1 MSAPATPSEQ
11 PPPPAPPLEISASI
25 ITAGSQDIISSDSV
39 VQSSHKLDD
48 GGDGS
53 PLPPALPPRPPPR
66 PRQPQGGA
74 AGAAA
79 LAQLASADQLEELA
93 PGLEQ
98 QIRARV
104 LRRSCWLRKYVFLC
118 TACGGLAV
126 LLGALFLTV
135 YFMLRSYTSSLN
147 YFETVP
153 TYVPA
158 AMLIVTGLIV
168 MCLAGRR
175 NRYGYLIKLC
185 GGCCLACAVL
195 CVIVTITTTV
205 IHMNRLQMLRECV
218 YTRMTQT
225 CTCYPVPI
233 ESTPTARATSD
244 IVHYVFNST
253 PDCEVIHGALYSC
266 LRAMFGLSV
275 IGILVCI
282 FSCMLIYQ
290 LLSHEKKKMYWEQ
303 LEMRCRYLYRQ
314 QRNPHHCTCCDE
326 CRYPPPHQ
334 LFPWEVMDDRYWTP
348 GRVGNLYSP
357 NPGEDTGAVNLGT
370 QRLRGQERA
379 TSGWSWRRLPWSR
392 GSSANT
398 GAAPDHSHRE
408 GPGSG
413 VQNYRHATSSPDSQ
427 YGFSS
432 HPAPVEGTSPS
443 VPAMVEG
450 NPGPYNI
457 RDPHGGQVL
466 SQPPGGFTGSRPLGP
481 FVTEGSVKAIQQPQG
496 YAQQY
501 YMWGPPPPYSNPH
514 SGNNSHCNSPARRE
528 PILNLLQG
536 HQAPPPNT
544 TTGSPSRLQHYQH
557 HHHLHHHHHHCQ
569 MNQQANRGQITVE
582 DQSAMSGQAGLM
594 KNLQRHRGGVRRFQ
608 DQRRFDEFSSSSGD
622 GIINVS
628 DGDKSVI
635 VENYV
640 NTSEAEMATSG
651 EVTTSENNTDSS
663 VSKDRISNTLPA
675 RKAKKR
681 IDISSVKSVANIP
694 FSSEHQPGS
703 QKSSPSHF
711 SSANNANSGNSSGSG
726 SGSGSAGNNGG
737 GFPRTNVQV
746 LFGQQGCQLSD
757 HYHSGNHDD
766 ELSAEEAQLVAEKY
780 PHSLPSSSALVRG
793 KDGSVSGAPSG
804 NMSPRMRYMSHLQGV
819 TNAGFQ
825 GQEGLELQEQQ
836 GQILCGKNEPTESEV
851 YFADV
856 SSCCNV
862 SVRNDGQD
870 SSLYDEALDPQK
882 HRLMILNQGEVSG
895 IPTSSGHIQRLP
907 DSYQMSDKTHH
918 HHRRLLQAD
927 VMHPAGGHHQ
937 FQRLPLQEGVLVTD
951 KGHQH
956 HHRLISEGGA
966 LAISCDDQELTSN
979 CFSYQRQSSTRSR
992 LPFPLPHHHLS
1003 EQDSSTVEEDLQE
1016 GIVRKNVV
1024 ASNREFI
1031 EAENMRKMGVPNNS
1045 RSDIPK
1051 DPSQQSLAMSS
1062 NSSATP
1068 TVENNDIAFVS
1079 PMSISTSSPGSFP
1092 TEELENCGSYYD
1104 NHNNNS
1110 SEVGSSSGST
1120 SAVCSPM
1127 SSSGNDVF
1135 GSPSHGYP
1143 SPQKIPYDQGPVLQ
1157 QTNRL
1162 HHMQQRNNNYH
1173 SPSHEANATDFVQLH
1188 GGDQHF
1194 LAPDAQ
1200 YETIPQQQPQNI
1212 PQNPQAYQRHIH
1224 QQNFPPPQ
1232 REDFNGN
1239 TPSNSPGKNNLST
1252 RQAGMAA
1259 SSATLNIGGNV
1270 TSPARRRLNLPLHV
1284 TSAGNTNVISS
1295 SNNNSIVES
1304 LYHTATS
1311 TEEEESESHQPQSSS
1326 NCYSDATMD
1335 SGCHSGSEIAT
1346 RRRGGSARASARG
1359 GNGKEHSR
1367 VRTDG
1372 DEHGEEVTVTT
1383 MRSVNV

>member
-1 MSAPATPSEQ
+1 
-11 PPPPAPPLEISASI
+11 
-25 ITAGSQDIISSDSV
+25 
-39 VQSSHKLDD
+39 
-48 GGDGS
+48 
-53 PLPPALPPRPPPR
+53 
-66 PRQPQGGA
+66 
-74 AGAAA
+74 
-79 LAQLASADQLEELA
+79 
-93 PGLEQ
+93 
-98 QIRARV
+98 
-104 LRRSCWLRKYVFLC
+104 
-118 TACGGLAV
+118 
-126 LLGALFLTV
+126 
-135 YFMLRSYTSSLN
+135 MLRSYTSSLN

-195 CVIVTITTTV
+195 CVIVTISTTV

-233 ESTPTARATSD
+233 DTTPTARATSD

-290 LLSHEKKKMYWEQ
+290 LLRHEKKKMYWEQ

-314 QRNPHHCTCCDE
+314 QRNPHHCTCCDD

-334 LFPWEVMDDRYWTP
+334 LFPWEVMDDRYWMP

-357 NPGEDTGAVNLGT
+357 NPGEDTGAVNMGA
-370 QRLRGQERA
+370 QRLRGQERS

-392 GSSANT
+392 GPSTNT
-398 GAAPDHSHRE
+398 GPNSDHSHRE
-408 GPGSG
+408 VPGSG

-432 HPAPVEGTSPS
+432 HPAPVEGTSPPVS
-443 VPAMVEG
+443 AIVDS
-450 NPGPYNI
+450 NPNSYNRDSHAGP
-457 RDPHGGQVL
+457 VM
-466 SQPPGGFTGSRPLGP
+466 SQPPGGFTGPRSLGP

-514 SGNNSHCNSPARRE
+514 SGSNSQCNSPARRE

-536 HQAPPPNT
+536 HPGPMGNAV
-544 TTGSPSRLQHYQH
+544 TGSPSRLHYQH

-569 MNQQANRGQITVE
+569 MNQQGSNRGVPVAAE
-582 DQSAMSGQAGLM
+582 DQSVMSGQGGLV
-594 KNLQRHRGGVRRFQ
+594 KNLQRYRGGVRRLQ
-608 DQRRFDEFSSSSGD
+608 DQRRFDELSSSSGD

-640 NTSEAEMATSG
+640 NTSEAEMGTSG
-651 EVTTSENNTDSS
+651 DVTTSENNTDSS
-663 VSKDRISNTLPA
+663 ISKDRISNTLPA
-675 RKAKKR
+675 RKTKKR

-694 FSSEHQPGS
+694 FSSEHQLGS

-711 SSANNANSGNSSGSG
+711 SSGNNVNTNSGNGSG
-726 SGSGSAGNNGG
+726 NGGNSGAGNGG
-737 GFPRTNVQV
+737 GGFTRTNVQV
-746 LFGQQGCQLSD
+746 LFGQQISD
-757 HYHSGNHDD
+757 HYHGCSHDD
-766 ELSAEEAQLVAEKY
+766 ELSAEEIQLVAEKY
-780 PHSLPSSSALVRG
+780 PHSLPSSSAIVRG
-793 KDGSVSGAPSG
+793 KDGTVSGAPAGS
-804 NMSPRMRYMSHLQGV
+804 MSPSMRYMSQLQGV
-819 TNAGFQ
+819 SNAAFQ
-825 GQEGLELQEQQ
+825 GQEALELQEQQ
-836 GQILCGKNEPTESEV
+836 GQIPCSKNEPTESEV

-862 SVRNDGQD
+862 SVRNDG
-870 SSLYDEALDPQK
+870 SLYDEALDPQK
-882 HRLMILNQGEVSG
+882 HRLMMLNQGEELG
-895 IPTSSGHIQRLP
+895 IPASGGHLQRLP
-907 DSYQMSDKTHH
+907 ESYQMHH
-918 HHRRLLQAD
+918 HHRRLLQAELT
-927 VMHPAGGHHQ
+927 HPSGSRHQ
-937 FQRLPLQEGVLVTD
+937 FQRHPLQEGVIMTD
-951 KGHQH
+951 KGHQNH
-956 HHRLISEGGA
+956 CRLKSEGSA
-966 LAISCDDQELTSN
+966 LTIGCEEQELTSN
-979 CFSYQRQSSTRSR
+979 CFSYQRQSSTRNR
-992 LPFPLPHHHLS
+992 LPFPLPHHRLS
-1003 EQDSSTVEEDLQE
+1003 EQDSSIVEEDLQE
-1016 GIVRKNVV
+1016 GIGCKNVV
-1024 ASNREFI
+1024 TSNREFI
-1031 EAENMRKMGVPNNS
+1031 DAESMRKLCVSNNG

-1051 DPSQQSLAMSS
+1051 DLSQQSLSMSS

-1068 TVENNDIAFVS
+1068 TAENNDVAFVS
-1079 PMSISTSSPGSFP
+1079 PMSVSTSSPGSFP

-1104 NHNNNS
+1104 NHNNS
-1110 SEVGSSSGST
+1110 SEVGSSSEST

-1143 SPQKIPYDQGPVLQ
+1143 SPQKIPYDQGSAIQ
-1157 QTNRL
+1157 QASRL
-1162 HHMQQRNNNYH
+1162 HHMQQRNNINYH
-1173 SPSHEANATDFVQLH
+1173 EASTTDFVQLH
-1188 GGDQHF
+1188 GVEQHF

-1212 PQNPQAYQRHIH
+1212 VQNPQAYQRHIH
-1224 QQNFPPPQ
+1224 QQNFPPIQ

-1239 TPSNSPGKNNLST
+1239 TPTNSPGKTSLSST
-1252 RQAGMAA
+1252 RQGGMIAPSAA
-1259 SSATLNIGGNV
+1259 LSTGGNV

-1284 TSAGNTNVISS
+1284 TSAVSGNANVIST

-1311 TEEEESESHQPQSSS
+1311 TEGEESESHQPQSSS

-1335 SGCHSGSEIAT
+1335 SGCHSGSEFAT
-1346 RRRGGSARASARG
+1346 RRRGGSSRTSGRG
-1359 GNGKEHSR
+1359 GTNKEHSR
-1367 VRTDG
+1367 ALGTRTDEN
-1372 DEHGEEVTVTT
+1372 EHEEEVTVAT

>member
-1 MSAPATPSEQ
+1 MTSCDEQ
-11 PPPPAPPLEISASI
+11 VKVIFLEN
-25 ITAGSQDIISSDSV
+25 
-39 VQSSHKLDD
+39 
-48 GGDGS
+48 
-53 PLPPALPPRPPPR
+53 
-66 PRQPQGGA
+66 
-74 AGAAA
+74 
-79 LAQLASADQLEELA
+79 QLCLY
-93 PGLEQ
+93 
-98 QIRARV
+98 
-104 LRRSCWLRKYVFLC
+104 SCKDLSTLFIFL
-118 TACGGLAV
+118 
-126 LLGALFLTV
+126 FQ
-135 YFMLRSYTSSLN
+135 
-147 YFETVP
+147 
-153 TYVPA
+153 
-158 AMLIVTGLIV
+158 LIVTGLIV

-175 NRYGYLIKLC
+175 NRYGYLVSKGSIK
-185 GGCCLACAVL
+185 
-195 CVIVTITTTV
+195 
-205 IHMNRLQMLRECV
+205 
-218 YTRMTQT
+218 
-225 CTCYPVPI
+225 
-233 ESTPTARATSD
+233 

-266 LRAMFGLSV
+266 LRAMFG
-275 IGILVCI
+275 
-282 FSCMLIYQ
+282 F
-290 LLSHEKKKMYWEQ
+290 HEKKKMYWEQ

-334 LFPWEVMDDRYWTP
+334 LFPWEVMDDR
-348 GRVGNLYSP
+348 
-357 NPGEDTGAVNLGT
+357 
-370 QRLRGQERA
+370 
-379 TSGWSWRRLPWSR
+379 
-392 GSSANT
+392 
-398 GAAPDHSHRE
+398 E
-408 GPGSG
+408 GPGSS

-432 HPAPVEGTSPS
+432 HPTPAEGTNTVVSPTVEGSPS
-443 VPAMVEG
+443 
-450 NPGPYNI
+450 PYNI
-457 RDPHGGQVL
+457 RDPHGGSVMA
-466 SQPPGGFTGSRPLGP
+466 QPPGGFAGSRAMGP
-481 FVTEGSVKAIQQPQG
+481 FVTEGSMKAIQQPQG

-536 HQAPPPNT
+536 HQGPTTNP
-544 TTGSPSRLQHYQH
+544 TTGSPSRFQHYQH

-569 MNQQANRGQITVE
+569 MNQQGAGRGAPIPAE
-582 DQSAMSGQAGLM
+582 DQTGLL
-594 KNLQRHRGGVRRFQ
+594 KNMQRHRGPGTAVVGVGGGVRRFQ

-622 GIINVS
+622 GVINIS

-651 EVTTSENNTDSS
+651 DVTTTSENNTDSS

-694 FSSEHQPGS
+694 FSSEHQVGS

-711 SSANNANSGNSSGSG
+711 SSANNASGGNSNSSGSG
-726 SGSGSAGNNGG
+726 SASGNSGAGSGNVSGG
-737 GFPRTNVQV
+737 YPRTNVQM
-746 LFGQQGCQLSD
+746 LFGQQSCQLPD
-757 HYHSGNHDD
+757 HFHSNNHDD
-766 ELSAEEAQLVAEKY
+766 ELSAEEAQLVVEKY
-780 PHSLPSSSALVRG
+780 PHSLPSSSALVRA
-793 KDGSVSGAPSG
+793 KDGTVSGAPSG
-804 NMSPRMRYMSHLQGV
+804 NISPRMRYMSHLQGV
-819 TNAGFQ
+819 TNAAFQ

-882 HRLMILNQGEVSG
+882 HRLMILNQGEV
-895 IPTSSGHIQRLP
+895 IPTSSGHMQRLP
-907 DSYQMSDKTHH
+907 PETYQLPPDKMHH
-918 HHRRLLQAD
+918 HHRRLMQSE
-927 VMHPAGGHHQ
+927 VMHPSSMAPPGHHQ
-937 FQRLPLQEGVLVTD
+937 FQRLPLQDSVIMTD

-956 HHRLISEGGA
+956 HHRLLAESNA
-966 LAISCDDQELTSN
+966 LAMSCDDQELTSN
-979 CFSYQRQSSTRSR
+979 CFSYQRQSSTRNR
-992 LPFPLPHHHLS
+992 LPFPLPHHRLS
-1003 EQDSSTVEEDLQE
+1003 EQDSSTVEEDIQE
-1016 GIVRKNVV
+1016 SIGHKNVV
-1024 ASNREFI
+1024 SSNREFMD
-1031 EAENMRKMGVPNNS
+1031 AESMRKMGLSNS
-1045 RSDIPK
+1045 GRSDMPK

-1062 NSSATP
+1062 NSSVTP
-1068 TVENNDIAFVS
+1068 TAENNDVAFVS

-1143 SPQKIPYDQGPVLQ
+1143 SPQKIPYDQGPILQ

-1162 HHMQQRNNNYH
+1162 HHLQQRNNNYH
-1173 SPSHEANATDFVQLH
+1173 SPSHEAVPTEFVQIH
-1188 GGDQHF
+1188 GDQHF

-1200 YETIPQQQPQNI
+1200 YETIPQQQS
-1212 PQNPQAYQRHIH
+1212 QNPQSYQRHMH
-1224 QQNFPPPQ
+1224 QQNFPPNQ

-1239 TPSNSPGKNNLST
+1239 TPTSSPGKNNLSSS
-1252 RQAGMAA
+1252 RVVNMSAA
-1259 SSATLNIGGNV
+1259 SAALNIGGNV

-1284 TSAGNTNVISS
+1284 TSAVSGNTNVITS

-1335 SGCHSGSEIAT
+1335 SGCHSGSEFAT

-1359 GNGKEHSR
+1359 ANNKEHPRSLGTR
-1367 VRTDG
+1367 S
-1372 DEHGEEVTVTT
+1372 EEEELNEEVSVTT